1 MRHFR
6 LLGIALA
13 LAGGTP
19 LVAAPPEPLQQPAKL
34 LGLGAG
40 LDRVFKNL
48 ADEGVTLSLSY
59 YGVFQGNP
67 VGGVT
72 QETAYSHS
80 IFVGVELNF
89 EQLVCLPGAS
99 LLISG
104 ADGAGNNLSTSI
116 GNINNVSEAY
126 VTPTIMFYELY
137 WKQRLFEDA
146 LELRFGRMAAASQF
160 ALLPAFVLQVSGGIN
175 SNPTSLFVNAPFTG
189 TPNATWAASVKVR
202 PAKETYAE
210 AGAYQVTDRLGVPKY
225 HGLDFSIRSNDGL
238 LVMAQI
244 GWEPAFCGAPDGT
257 ISDKD
262 GKQTGISGEPG
273 FPGIYLLGGYYSHW
287 KFAELN
293 GPGTVND
300 AYGFY
305 VMGQQMLWR
314 SANDP
319 YTNFSVWGG
328 ITYSPQQ
335 RISRLPVMGFAG
347 TIWQGIIP
355 RRDRDQLLLTYLAS
369 EFSKDY
375 GDSVLAAGGW
385 RPTVEHVLEMSYA
398 IYITD
403 NYTVQP
409 DLQYV
414 IRPGGAGN
422 IKDALVLGIQFS
434 ANF

>member
-1 MRHFR
+1 MRYFR

-13 LAGGTP
+13 LVGGTS
-19 LVAAPPEPLQQPAKL
+19 LVAAPPEPLQQPVKL

-40 LDRVFKNL
+40 LARVFQTL
-48 ADEGVTLSLSY
+48 ADKGITLSLSY

-67 VGGVT
+67 VGGIT

-80 IFVGVELNF
+80 IFFGVELNL

-99 LLISG
+99 LLISS
-104 ADGAGNNLSTSI
+104 ADGAGNNLSIPI
-116 GNINNVSEAY
+116 GNINTVSEAY

-137 WKQRLFEDA
+137 WKQRLFKDA
-146 LELRFGRMAAASQF
+146 LELKFGRMAAASQF
-160 ALLPAFVLQVSGGIN
+160 ASLPAFGHQVSGGIN

-189 TPNATWAASVKVR
+189 TPNATWAATVTIH
-202 PAKETYAE
+202 PTEETYAE
-210 AGAYQVTDRLGVPKY
+210 AGAYQATDHLGVPKY
-225 HGLDFSIRSNDGL
+225 HGLDVSIRSKDGL
-238 LVMAQI
+238 LAMAEV
-244 GWEPAFCGAPDGT
+244 GWKPTFCGTPDRT
-257 ISDKD
+257 VSDQDCK
-262 GKQTGISGEPG
+262 KTVTSGEPG
-273 FPGIYLLGGYYSHW
+273 LPGTYLLGGYYSHW
-287 KFAELN
+287 KFAELS
-293 GPGTVND
+293 GLGTVND

-305 VMGQQMLWR
+305 AMGQQMLWR
-314 SANDP
+314 SAHDP

-328 ITYSPQQ
+328 ITDSPQE

-347 TIWQGIIP
+347 TIWQGSIP
-355 RRDRDQLLLTYLAS
+355 GRDRDQLLLTYLAS
-369 EFSKDY
+369 EFSRNY
-375 GDSVLAAGGW
+375 GDSALAAGAK

-409 DLQYV
+409 DLQYI
-414 IRPGGAGN
+414 IRPGGAAN